1 MKANNKNKNKI
12 KKNKNKNSR
21 RILQQQQ
28 SLTAIIKNNN
38 NLLSKLLNQQKAQ
51 NNVKST
57 SLVPFSTTPN
67 YLQESPYSFKG
78 AYNLYNDNKLQ
89 VLQYIYALM
98 HTDEIYNKGWAIKIP
113 SRLPQPTTTFCFKD
127 VEVLQPNASGNLGI
141 VWTPNYLG
149 TSDKIRSMFTGHQ
162 YQYGAFANLYINISN
177 TVGSQP
183 SNYFEGKLFRT
194 LNQRFSKYRLV
205 SAMIKIKYIG
215 AVLNQAGTLSGC
227 VSYSD
232 FSREVYADNE
242 PITNAKIR
250 AGLFNQAFERFGN
263 FDIIKSGLWSRTIS
277 LTSDPEGLT
286 AIYVP
291 VDDLSEVFVDD
302 AEMIAAHLE
311 PGHDGTGLNWGV
323 INPTNATPTYAFC
336 VQGAPQNS
344 CIQVEMFYNFE
355 IVIEDDQV
363 PYFRTGYNALIESQ
377 HSQVVREAISNAT
390 IQHGIIHPGSSY
402 QDSFSNYAA
411 RAMNFIKRGVAIYN
425 VLKPVA
431 DAIFH

>member
-1 MKANNKNKNKI
+1 MNTKLAKFKPNIK
-12 KKNKNKNSR
+12 KKNKKKKLVNSIQPFSALLR
-21 RILQQQQ
+21 R
-28 SLTAIIKNNN
+28 NN
-38 NLLSKLLNQQKAQ
+38 NLLTKLLNQQKAQ
-51 NNVKST
+51 NNVQST
-57 SLVPFSTTPN
+57 SLVPFTKSPN
-67 YLQESPYSFKG
+67 YFAESPNSFKN
-78 AYNLYNDNKLQ
+78 AYNIYTDDKLQ

-127 VEVLQPNASGNLGI
+127 VEVLQPNSAGNLGI

-162 YQYGAFANLYINISN
+162 YQYGAFANLYINIHN
-177 TVGSQP
+177 TVGSQA
-183 SNYFEGKLFRT
+183 SNYFEAKLFRN

-215 AVLNQAGTLSGC
+215 AVINQAGTLSGC

-232 FSREVYADNE
+232 FSREVYADDE
-242 PITNAKIR
+242 PITNAKVR
-250 AGLFNQAFERFGN
+250 AGLFNQAFDRFGN

-286 AIYVP
+286 AIYIP

-302 AEMIAAHLE
+302 GEMIAAHLE

-344 CIQVEMFYNFE
+344 CIQVEMYYNYE

-377 HSQVVREAISNAT
+377 HSNVVREALSHAT
-390 IQHGIIHPGSSY
+390 LQHGIIHPDSSY
-402 QDSFSNYAA
+402 TDSFTNYAS
-411 RAMNFIKRGVAIYN
+411 RAMNFIKRGISIYN

-431 DAIFH
+431 EAIFQ